1 MQLSQVHHGKFNRQN
16 KKKWVMI
23 VNENWL
29 YTAYHQQFD
38 NWIKQLIGLEWNM
51 F

>member
-1 MQLSQVHHGKFNRQN
+1 
-16 KKKWVMI
+16 MI

-29 YTAYHQQFD
+29 YKAYHQQFD
-38 NWIKQLIGLEWNM
+38 NWIKQLIGQEWNM